1 MSGFLYLLPES
12 ILQMII
18 VWHLC
23 MVRLRGIL
31 LLVVTTSYTRYTF
44 PKLNQISLVL
54 PLLRYVFWMVLY
66 FNSGFVS
73 VLQFFGDFLVHIDIF
88 PLALI
93 GLTFIIFV
101 YLHLLLDIL
110 SCIHQVCLD
119 CVFRAFNE
127 VLLFI

>member
-1 MSGFLYLLPES
+1 MSGFLYLLLES

-18 VWHLC
+18 VWHLS

-54 PLLRYVFWMVLY
+54 PLLRYVFWIVLY

-73 VLQFFGDFLVHIDIF
+73 VLHFFGDFLVHIDIC

-101 YLHLLLDIL
+101 YFLLLLDFL

-119 CVFRAFNE
+119 CVL
-127 VLLFI
+127 VLLMKFY